1 MGADSSNAIG
11 YICLS
16 LVEHN
21 LLGFLMESC
30 DAFPK
35 NTVLLQS
42 KPNLI
47 VRKILRSK
55 KLTRILCLLISK
67 RTLVSFS
74 DVICISPGILK
85 DSIIIPEPKIYA
97 GVPCDKVLRGDVC
110 EALPAP
116 GVAVFENAEVRGG
129 SNFIFLSDGRVLH
142 HDLMNFATDR
152 VPEEG
157 GRQGLR
163 FDVACGKIWCV
174 NLASVGRGIAEGA
187 VFCDGVARN
196 YAHWLTE
203 VLPRIALF
211 YADPSRSGI
220 PLIVDQGLHENIM
233 ASLRTVLP
241 SQSKIYILPCGVSL
255 SIKKLHYVHA
265 VGYIPFEPRGSKAIG
280 HSDGVFAPEAMKS
293 MVLRIKA
300 CFPMHEAKSRRR
312 IYVKRNSSIR
322 HMVNSA
328 EVEAMLV
335 GMGFVVVE
343 PEKLKFEEQ
352 VRIFH
357 DAEVVVGATG
367 AAMANLLFCRAPC
380 RIVIFMS
387 THPDTPY
394 YYWQSVATSVGLEVG
409 YVLCPPASPKSTSF
423 HCDFIVPMDLVGTVL
438 EAEFGV

>member
-1 MGADSSNAIG
+1 MG

-16 LVEHN
+16 LIERN
-21 LLGFLMESC
+21 LLDFLMESC
-30 DAFPK
+30 DASPK
-35 NTVLLQS
+35 NTVPLQS
-42 KPNLI
+42 RPNLI

-55 KLTRILCLLISK
+55 KLTRILCFLISK

-74 DVICISPGILK
+74 DAICISPNILQ
-85 DSIIIPEPKIYA
+85 DSILIPEPKIYVGA
-97 GVPCDKVLRGDVC
+97 PCKNVLRGDVC
-110 EALPAP
+110 EALPVP

-129 SNFIFLSDGRVLH
+129 SNFVFLSDGRVLH
-142 HDLMNFATDR
+142 HDLLKFATDR

-163 FDVACGKIWCV
+163 FDVASGKIWCL
-174 NLASVGRGIAEGA
+174 NLGGADRWLAEGA

-211 YADPSRSGI
+211 YAEPGRSGI

-241 SQSKIYILPCGVSL
+241 SQAKIYLLPCGVSL

-265 VGYIPFEPRGSKAIG
+265 VGYIPFEPRGKKAIG
-280 HSDGVFAPEAMKS
+280 HSHGVFAPDAMKS
-293 MVLRIKA
+293 MVLRIKT
-300 CFPMHEAKSRRR
+300 CFSMHEANSRRR
-312 IYVKRNSSIR
+312 IYVKRNSGVRNMI
-322 HMVNSA
+322 NSS

-335 GMGFVVVE
+335 ELGFVVVE
-343 PEKLKFEEQ
+343 PEKMNFEEQ
-352 VRIFH
+352 VRVFH
-357 DAEVVVGATG
+357 EAEVVVGATG

-394 YYWQSVATSVGLEVG
+394 YYWQSVATSVGLQVG
-409 YVLCPPASPKSTSF
+409 YVLCPPVSPNPASV
-423 HCDFIVPMDLVGTVL
+423 HCDFIAPVDEFRKVL
-438 EAEFGV
+438 GAEFGV